1 MTARVSPSSQR
12 TGVWIWRQGEPKPY
26 HCYLYARRSLALAQ
40 QPSRARI
47 HITASDRYVLYV
59 NGAYVSRGPARS
71 DPRRKSY
78 DTHDVASRLRS
89 GANVIAVRAYHY
101 GAAAQGEGW
110 HSQSG
115 NSYTVG
121 ERAGLW
127 AELEIALPDG
137 ASEVI
142 GTDSRWKLRPA
153 TAWNRDVPP
162 LKGTFGSPEVYDA
175 SADPPDW
182 MRVEFDDSDWSP
194 AWEIPPRELDWFLL
208 EPRSTPLLRE
218 REVLPTRVVTV
229 GEVIDQEPPAF
240 AYSPPTRH
248 RRRARLDV
256 ARLLAA
262 EIRLPLEHARAERPE
277 AVLTGDASA
286 AVFQGALVAGHG
298 IRQPF
303 LVLDFGRQVFGFPR
317 IRLDAHAG
325 AKLDLTYD
333 QLLVDNRVPSRL
345 PIADR
350 YLTRAGEQ
358 VWEVAAYRQFRYLHL
373 TVRSPDTPVRIR
385 GISLNSYEYPAE
397 RRGAFACA
405 DPLLTKLWTAC
416 ADTVYLNM
424 EDTLTGDAWRERAQW
439 AGGDPRQ
446 GIPGMYV
453 AYGDLSLADRLL
465 RSFPATDRGDGRLEI
480 TFPPARIDPRIF
492 IPQHLLAWSLNVR
505 EHYLFT
511 GRREVAEDLYP
522 SVQRQIDWYEP
533 YRDRLGLLR
542 GLPGW
547 NWLDWAPVD
556 LRGANLATNIF
567 YAIGLEAAAWLAE
580 QLGRSADARRWNGI
594 AQSVRARIRRVFW
607 NPERGLYED
616 SHYHGKLTGLASEH
630 GNALA
635 LIHGLSTSK
644 QAERIAARLSA
655 RDPSLAPASPAYFG
669 DVLTALLRVGLSTQA
684 LHGVRERFRPML
696 ELMDNPTV
704 WEAWGPF
711 LSHHDPITSDE
722 QVATRHQMRRAAP
735 RSLTHVSAVGAGVAL
750 TTDLLGVTPTG
761 PGFQTCRIRP
771 HPGVLDWANGV
782 VPTPHG
788 DLGASWERTDTGL
801 ALTAELPDG
810 VEADVTLDRDAERPQ
825 TLVVNDRIHDLRN
838 LDTSVQQTADTVS
851 VQLSPGEHRIELR
864 WGDGGG

>member
-1 MTARVSPSSQR
+1 MTARVSPSSHR
-12 TGVWIWRQGEPKPY
+12 AGVWIWCQGEPKPY
-26 HCYLYARRSLALAQ
+26 HFYLYARRRFTLAR
-40 QPSRARI
+40 QPSRARL
-47 HITASDRYVLYV
+47 HVTASDRYVLYV
-59 NGAYVSRGPARS
+59 NGVYVGRGPARS

-78 DTHDVASRLRS
+78 DTYDVASHLRS
-89 GANVIAVRAYHY
+89 GANAIAVRAYHY
-101 GAAAQGEGW
+101 GAADQGDGW

-115 NSYTVG
+115 NAYAVG

-127 AELEIALPDG
+127 AELEITRPDG
-137 ASEVI
+137 TGDVLGS
-142 GTDSRWKLRPA
+142 DSHWKLRPA

-162 LKGTFGSPEVYDA
+162 LEGTFGSPEVYDA

-182 MRVEFDDSDWSP
+182 MRVEFDDSAWAP

-218 REVLPTRVVTV
+218 REVLPARLVTV

-240 AYSPPTRH
+240 PYAPPTKQRL
-248 RRRARLDV
+248 RSRLDV

-262 EIRLPLEHARAERPE
+262 ELRLPLEHACAERPE
-277 AVLTGDASA
+277 AVLSGDDTA

-317 IRLDAHAG
+317 IRLDAQPG

-345 PIADR
+345 ALADR

-358 VWEVAAYRQFRYLHL
+358 VWEVATYRQFRYLHL
-373 TVRSPDTPVRIR
+373 TLRSPDTPVRIK
-385 GISLNSYEYPAE
+385 GISLNAYEYPAE

-405 DPLLTKLWTAC
+405 DRLLTKLWTAC

-424 EDTLTGDAWRERAQW
+424 EDTLTADAWRERVQYA
-439 AGGDPRQ
+439 AGDPRH
-446 GIPGMYV
+446 GIAGMYV
-453 AYGDLSLADRLL
+453 AYGDLPLADRLL
-465 RSFPATDRGDGRLEI
+465 RTFPATDQGDGKLAI
-480 TFPPARIDPRIF
+480 NFPPARSDPRIF
-492 IPQHLLAWSLNVR
+492 IPQHLLAWSLNAR
-505 EHYLFT
+505 EHYLYT
-511 GRREVAEDLYP
+511 GRRDVAIHLYP

-533 YRDRLGLLR
+533 YRDSLGLLR
-542 GLPGW
+542 DLPGW

-580 QLGRSADARRWNGI
+580 QLDRSADARRWNQI
-594 AQSVRARIRRVFW
+594 AQSVRAQIRRVFW
-607 NPERGLYED
+607 NPERGLFED
-616 SHYHGKLTGLASEH
+616 SHHHGALTGIASEH

-635 LIHGLSTSK
+635 VIHGLSTST
-644 QAERIAARLSA
+644 QAERIASRLHA
-655 RDPSLAPASPAYFG
+655 QDPSLAPASPAYFG
-669 DVLTALLRVGLSTQA
+669 DVLTALLRGGLSEQA
-684 LHGVRERFRPML
+684 LKGLRERYRPML

-711 LSHHDPITSDE
+711 LSHHNPITSDD

-735 RSLTHVSAVGAGVAL
+735 RSLTHLGAVGAGVAL

-771 HPGVLDWANGV
+771 RPGVLDWARGV

-788 DLGASWERTDTGL
+788 DLKTAWERTATSL
-801 ALTAELPDG
+801 VLTAELPDG
-810 VEADVTLDRDAERPQ
+810 VEAKVTLDRHAKRPQ
-825 TLVVNDRIHDLRN
+825 TLVVNDRIHDLQ
-838 LDTSVQQTADTVS
+838 DPDAGVQRTPTTVS
-851 VQLSPGEHRIELR
+851 VRVSAGRHQIELR
-864 WGDGGG
+864 CAEGGG